1 VNIATFIEPLSV
13 SFRKSAGGATITF
26 EAGKQYLIANA
37 QLDRIVQDKQVH
49 DRLYKVSKAEHR
61 IANFHISAARKMAK
75 AHRIL
80 LYNGSGGYGDQ
91 IVTWPLA
98 RLLHTF
104 GFEIHILTDPGN
116 NLCWWNFPWIKTVN
130 MLPCPWEFVKMFD
143 DFICFETVV
152 NTDEHQDQ
160 EHPLDV
166 MLTKIGIEPSSIA
179 NELKVVRP
187 NFTFSEA
194 MSVKAHAQKPF
205 AIYQLSAANTVRCLP
220 PSESVFMAIKLA
232 EAFPDLHWYALWD
245 EFVPPAYKDT
255 LEVKIKE
262 MGLTNLV
269 PFTTQNLR
277 ELWALTEL
285 AKVVVAPDSMMSH
298 VAGCLSVPCV
308 GLWGP
313 VSPVNRVKYYAN
325 HAPIWPKEFCPHAP
339 CFCYAATFP
348 KYCPPRPGGRSICE
362 VLAGISPFD
371 VIEKVKE
378 IRRP

>member
-1 VNIATFIEPLSV
+1 MNIATFFEPLSV

-26 EAGKQYLIANA
+26 EAGKQYVIANA
-37 QLDRIVQDKQVH
+37 QLDRIVQDQTVR
-49 DRLYKVSKAEHR
+49 DRIYKVSKLEHR
-61 IANFHISAARKMAK
+61 LANFHVSAARKLGR
-75 AHRIL
+75 HRVL

-98 RLLHTF
+98 RLLHTL
-104 GFEIHILTDPGN
+104 GFEVHILTDPGN

-160 EHPLDV
+160 DHPLDV
-166 MLTKIGIEPSSIA
+166 MLNKIGVEPSSIA
-179 NELKVVRP
+179 AELKVVRP

-194 MSVKAHAQKPF
+194 MSVKQHNQKPF
-205 AIYQLSAANTVRCLP
+205 GIYQLSAANTVRCLP
-220 PSESVFMAIKLA
+220 PSESVFMAVKLA
-232 EAFPDLHWYALWD
+232 EAFPDLHWFALWD
-245 EFVPPAYKDT
+245 EFVPPAYKET
-255 LEVKIKE
+255 LEAKIKE
-262 MGLTNLV
+262 LNLTNLV

-277 ELWALTEL
+277 ELWALAEV
-285 AKVVVAPDSMMSH
+285 AKVVVAPDSMMVH
-298 VAGCLSVPCV
+298 VAGSLGTPCV

-313 VSPVNRVKYYAN
+313 VAPTHRVKYYAN
-325 HAPIWPKEFCPHAP
+325 HVPIWPREFCPHAP

-348 KYCPPRPGGRSICE
+348 KFCPPRPGGRNICE
-362 VLAGISPFD
+362 VLAGISPFE

-378 IRRP
+378 IKRA